1 MNSPPDFDAW
11 LREAAVLGERLAT
24 AARTL
29 AALGD
34 VDVGTAPRDAIYVDG
49 KVTLWRYRSVAKPS
63 GQPPLLIVYA
73 MVNRPYVLDLQP
85 DRSLIRGLLREG
97 VDVWL
102 LDWGTPDRAD
112 RWTTLDEYV
121 CGHVH
126 RAIRRLRDEHGAADL
141 LGVCQGG
148 TLSLCYA
155 ALEPAN
161 VRRLITMVT
170 PVDFHTPEN
179 LLSKW
184 ARELDVDR
192 LVDTLGNV
200 PGELLNATFLA
211 LLPFR
216 LTAGKYAG
224 LADDANDSQAL
235 ANFLRM
241 EQWIFDSPDQPGEA
255 FRAFV
260 SQFFQRNALVSG
272 VLELEGRRVDLARVT
287 MPVLNVYATRD
298 HLVPPSASRPLGRL
312 VGSRGYREMAFP
324 GGHIGIYVSAR
335 AAALPQ
341 SLATWLREGA

>member
-1 MNSPPDFDAW
+1 VSAPPDFDAW
-11 LREAAVLGERLAT
+11 LREATTLGERLAS
-24 AARTL
+24 ASRTL
-29 AALGD
+29 AALDD
-34 VDVGTAPRDAIYVDG
+34 VDVGTAPRDAVYTDG

-112 RWTTLDEYV
+112 RWTPLDDYV
-121 CGHVH
+121 CRHID
-126 RAIRRLRDEHGAADL
+126 RAVRRLSDEHGVADL

-161 VRRLITMVT
+161 VRRLVTMVT

-179 LLSKW
+179 LLAKW
-184 ARELDVDR
+184 ARGLDVDR
-192 LVDTLGNV
+192 LVETLGNV

-211 LLPFR
+211 LMPFR
-216 LTAGKYAG
+216 LTLAKYAA
-224 LADDANDSQAL
+224 LADDGNDSQAL

-241 EQWIFDSPDQPGEA
+241 EKWIFDSPDQPGEA
-255 FRAFV
+255 FRGFV
-260 SQFFQRNALVSG
+260 TQLFQRNALANG
-272 VLELEGRRVDLARVT
+272 TLELGGRVVDLKRVKL
-287 MPVLNVYATRD
+287 PILNVYATRD
-298 HLVPPSASRPLGRL
+298 HLVPPSASRPLARL
-312 VGSRGYREMAFP
+312 CGSRAYREVAFP
-324 GGHIGIYVSAR
+324 GGHIGIYVSSR
-335 AAALPQ
+335 AGELPGTVAA
-341 SLATWLREGA
+341 WLRAP